1 MVFLCVKES
10 LVFKF
15 FSKEVSDFDKFFD
28 LRVLEI
34 IRFIFLV
41 NSFVGIN
48 KLKEIYLLIIFWR

>member
-1 MVFLCVKES
+1 MVFLCVKEL

>member
-1 MVFLCVKES
+1 MVFLCVKEL

-15 FSKEVSDFDKFFD
+15 FLKEVSDFDKFFD